1 MAKILTTTGA
11 VTDRNYIPSKAGK
24 KGEFHHTFGA
34 CVAEV
39 DGKRFHLRQINAIK
53 DGSFQDLDAIYQP
66 DGKTR
71 KARADLIMGDTHV
84 DFADPGVTE
93 ATFGNGGM
101 IETLRPAELVWHDVL
116 DFHSASHHD
125 RLDPFRRYAKHKSGR
140 DSVEAELDRCFAYID
155 RHSPAN
161 IRNVVVASNHHEH
174 LGRWVRETDPRSDLR
189 NCVFLSKTFIAMAE
203 GAEDR
208 ATGATTIDP
217 FAWWAKQK
225 LKCIDRTTFLD
236 RNQSHLI
243 NGIEVGF
250 HGDQG
255 ANGARGN
262 IKGYAK
268 IGVKTVTAHTH
279 TPAIRDGAYQ
289 VGGGTR
295 LGLAYLRGPSS
306 WLHAHCAVYETGK
319 RSLIFIIDGSW
330 RSK

>member
-34 CVAEV
+34 AVAEI

-53 DGSFQDLDAIYQP
+53 DGSFQDLDTIYQP

-125 RLDPFRRYAKHKSGR
+125 RLDPFRLRQAQIRPGQRRGRAGPMLRLYRPPQPGKH
-140 DSVEAELDRCFAYID
+140 
-155 RHSPAN
+155 P
-161 IRNVVVASNHHEH
+161 NVVVASNHHEH

-208 ATGATTIDP
+208 ATGATTMTHSP
-217 FAWWAKQK
+217 GGPSNK
-225 LKCIDRTTFLD
+225 LKCIDRTTSSWIGTSRTSSTESRLD
-236 RNQSHLI
+236 STATRARTAPRQHQGLRQDRREDGHRPHPHASNPRRRLSGWRRNAPWPGLS
-243 NGIEVGF
+243 
-250 HGDQG
+250 
-255 ANGARGN
+255 AR
-262 IKGYAK
+262 
-268 IGVKTVTAHTH
+268 
-279 TPAIRDGAYQ
+279 
-289 VGGGTR
+289 
-295 LGLAYLRGPSS
+295 PSS